1 MVRSMRNQGADADR
15 AVERVVDRL
24 LHRHGRRNA
33 TAERTARPDGPG
45 HTGDH
50 G

>member
-1 MVRSMRNQGADADR
+1 MVRSVRDQGADADR
-15 AVERVVDRL
+15 AVERIVDRL
-24 LHRHGRRNA
+24 LHRHGRRTA
-33 TAERTARPDGPG
+33 TADRTAGPDGSG